1 MLQTESKDFY
11 RKAAKISLPILA
23 QGTLTYLI
31 GFLDNIMVGQVGTEA
46 MSGVAIGNQLHF
58 VYYNCLMGI
67 VAGGSVFGSQFYGK
81 KDMEGFRESFRF
93 RFLASLIL
101 SAFAFL
107 LLLLFGENFISLFLH
122 TQDSTVSSDIT
133 LQYGKRYLT
142 ILLLG
147 MAPFAVTQVYASAM
161 KDMGKTL
168 IPMAASVAAILANT
182 FLNYL
187 LIFGKMGAPKLGVQ
201 GAAIATVI
209 SRFIELTII
218 LLALCIQ
225 KSTFRILRN
234 TFGKHPGSAALR
246 KRILLKSLPLMINE
260 SFWSIG
266 TSVMLQCYSFRG
278 IHVVAGLNIAT
289 SIYNMFTVIYTSI
302 GGTVAIMM
310 GQLIG
315 AGKMQEARAS
325 NKKLFWIA
333 ITASSMFSV
342 MLFAAAPFIP
352 QIYATTSAVQDLA
365 SQFMRILAVCL
376 PISCF
381 THVAFFTIRAGG
393 KALITFLYDSL
404 NLWVINIPLAYC
416 LTRYTSMPIVHIY
429 FLCQTAEIVKLA
441 AGYILVKKGVWL
453 NNIVNEGLLELRNHV
468 KEQEDA

>member
-1 MLQTESKDFY
+1 MIQEADMPKIKDKEFY
-11 RKAAKISLPILA
+11 RNVAKISLPILA
-23 QGTLTYLI
+23 QGTLTYLV
-31 GFLDNIMVGQVGTEA
+31 GFIDNIMVGQVGTEA
-46 MSGVAIGNQLHF
+46 MSGVAIGNQLHY

-101 SAFAFL
+101 SAFAFIL
-107 LLLLFGENFISLFLH
+107 LFLFGESFISLFLH
-122 TQDSTVSSDIT
+122 TQNSTVSADIT

-161 KDMGKTL
+161 KDMGETFM
-168 IPMAASVAAILANT
+168 PMIASVAAILANT

-209 SRFIELTII
+209 SRLIELTII
-218 LLALCIQ
+218 LLALCIR
-225 KSTFRILRN
+225 KNTFQVLRN
-234 TFGKHPGSAALR
+234 TFGKHPGSTSLR
-246 KRILLKSLPLMINE
+246 KKILLKSFPLMINE
-260 SFWSIG
+260 SFWSVG
-266 TSVMLQCYSFRG
+266 TSIMLQCYSFRG
-278 IHVVAGLNIAT
+278 IQVVAGLNIAT
-289 SIYNMFTVIYTSI
+289 SIYNIFTVIYTSI

-315 AGKMQEARAS
+315 AGKMQEAKTS
-325 NKKLFWIA
+325 NKKLFRIA
-333 ITASSMFSV
+333 ITVSSVFGIL
-342 MLFAAAPFIP
+342 LFAAAPFIP
-352 QIYATTSAVQDLA
+352 QIYATTSTVQNLA
-365 SQFMRILAVCL
+365 SQFMRILAICL

-416 LTRYTSMPIVHIY
+416 LTRYTAMPIVHIY
-429 FLCQTAEIVKLA
+429 FLCQMAQIVKLA

-453 NNIVNEGLLELRNHV
+453 NNIV
-468 KEQEDA
+468 QEDSPLYTKV